1 MPIPGNMLSAV
12 TEMVDPNISGW
23 AAMLNSTLSKGVGGR
38 NGDGCLVVKSVGA
51 GEMRARTASS
61 YPVTPGVT
69 YQTFADS
76 AGVEVER
83 IGIRWLTAYNVEV
96 SITWSMSTATA
107 SASWHRVSVA
117 GAAPA
122 NATRAQVI
130 VSSTPV
136 GALVNHYWENVYLGL
151 PITWPGNLL
160 DFGTGSFEIDTSG
173 WVVETNGGLSRQVP
187 MATWAVDY
195 YTAGGHVMVL
205 TAIASATTA
214 ARTASKF
221 TVTPGKDY
229 VAACYLS
236 PPTSGSAAWIELRYY
251 DVSNAQLS
259 ATRGQL
265 AAPGTGFYRQTV
277 SAVAPPTAATCEV
290 AVGVTS
296 ATAAQVLRVEDV
308 TVMVVTP
315 AVANTAVPQSDAS
328 FEQGVGTWTKTA
340 GVATIAR
347 STPWGAAAQAGS
359 YALTITSAT
368 ATASTLRSGKWAL
381 PAGTGGLGYR
391 LRIGEQVTAGS
402 WTITMGVRWYD
413 AANTDLGLTSWPAT
427 AAPASSSWFSFSF
440 DTVAPAAATQAAA
453 EIVFT
458 ATAVTSTIQMDRVSL
473 WQTLPQTS
481 VTVMP
486 DTASTRLT
494 LRELPE
500 GEMLRLYRVM
510 SDGSRTLVRG
520 PAGLYDGTEVITTD
534 TMVIEDY
541 EAPLGT
547 PFSYLV
553 ELVNPADLTVD
564 SRASGSLTIP
574 HDDINVAWLKD
585 PGYPQRNLKV
595 LVQRAPDWSR
605 PIEQATYIVRGR
617 RDKVVLS
624 GIRQGLEGDLTIWT
638 RSDAERVQLHW
649 LLDSGNVLF
658 WQAAPGMGVADM
670 YVNVGQITEGR
681 TGGTAMDVWRAWTL
695 PLVEADMPVTTGVNG
710 SAGRTWRDILTEF
723 ATWQEVWDTF
733 ATWEDVELDRR
744 LG

>member
-1 MPIPGNMLSAV
+1 MPIPGNMLSSV
-12 TEMVDPNISGW
+12 TEMVDPNTSGW
-23 AAMLNSTLSKGVGGR
+23 TAMLNSTLAKGVGGR
-38 NGDGCLVVKSVGA
+38 NGDGCLVVKSIAA
-51 GEMRARTASS
+51 GEMRARTVSS
-61 YPVTPGVT
+61 YSVVPGVT
-69 YQTFADS
+69 YQTFADA

-83 IGIRWLTAYNVEV
+83 IGIRWLNAYNVEL
-96 SITWSMSTATA
+96 SITWSLSTATS

-117 GAAPA
+117 GAAPV
-122 NATRAQVI
+122 NAIRAQVV

-151 PITWPGNLL
+151 PITWAGNLL

-173 WVVETNGGLSRQVP
+173 WAVETNGTLSRQVP

-205 TAIASATTA
+205 TATASANTA
-214 ARTASKF
+214 ARTAVKYI
-221 TVTPGKDY
+221 VAPGKDY

-251 DVSNAQLS
+251 DASNVQLS

-265 AAPGTGFYRQTV
+265 AAPGTGFYRQLV

-308 TVMVVTP
+308 TVMV
-315 AVANTAVPQSDAS
+315 AVPLIANSVVPLSDAS

-347 STPWGAAAQAGS
+347 STPWGAAALVGS

-381 PAGTGGLGYR
+381 PASTGGLGFR
-391 LRIGEQVTAGS
+391 LRISEQVTAGS

-413 AANTDLGLTSWPAT
+413 AANTDLGVTTFAAA
-427 AAPASSSWFSFSF
+427 AAPSPGWFYFSF
-440 DTVAPAAATQAAA
+440 DTVAPPTATQAAA
-453 EIVFT
+453 ELIFT
-458 ATAVTSTIQMDRVSL
+458 ATAVSSTIQLDRVAV

-481 VTVMP
+481 VEVMP

-494 LRELPE
+494 LRELPT
-500 GEMLRLYRVM
+500 GEMLRLYRVLPT
-510 SDGSRTLVRG
+510 GARTLVRG
-520 PAGLYDGTEVITTD
+520 PSGLYDGTESITTD

-547 PFSYLV
+547 PFSYLI
-553 ELVNPADLTVD
+553 ELVDPADLSVD
-564 SRASGSLTIP
+564 SRTSSSVTIP
-574 HDDINVAWLKD
+574 HDNINLAWLKD
-585 PGYPQRNLKV
+585 PGYPQRNLTV
-595 LVQRAPDWSR
+595 LVQRAPDWTR

-617 RDKVVLS
+617 RDKVMLS
-624 GIRQGLEGDLTIWT
+624 GLRQGLEGDLLIWT
-638 RSDAERVQLHW
+638 QSDEERTQLHW
-649 LLDSGNVLF
+649 LLDSGNVLL

-681 TGGTAMDVWRAWTL
+681 TGGTAMDLWRAWTL
-695 PLVEADMPVTTGVNG
+695 PLVEADMPGTTGING
-710 SAGRTWRDILTEF
+710 SAGRTWQDILAEF